1 MSKNKTLKY
10 DQGKQNKK
18 LSLQN
23 DKNSIKK
30 KKKKSHC
37 PLLRFSI
44 S

>member
-30 KKKKSHC
+30 KKKE
-37 PLLRFSI
+37 PLSLVEI
-44 S
+44 

>member
-30 KKKKSHC
+30 KKKSHC